1 MACTKPDALNT
12 VPGPLAGLASMVVFV
27 EGQQAFDL
35 GDARSDNPYSD
46 DEAAA
51 AAWDAGW
58 LDGRDRPRRR

>member
-1 MACTKPDALNT
+1 
-12 VPGPLAGLASMVVFV
+12 MVVFV

-51 AAWDAGW
+51 SAWDAGW